1 MNIRLPL
8 IRRALLLLTA
18 VVPLTNCSTVSNAPE
33 SSGAAY
39 VQPAPGPSRA
49 TVASP
54 AAPVAPVMAEEP
66 GTVAQST
73 RFGADAHASKMMDRS
88 IAEKAR
94 QTGDRSPGANN
105 RPGLATQAG
114 DERWDKL
121 TQTAFYRKTSGAP
134 DAVDSFNYNDEAGAK
149 AMAEALGGSRRKDG
163 AFDAAGGRLEV
174 ALCQLYSNTPLERYE
189 ATGRRIVV
197 GRDGTS
203 YKILLKNPTR
213 HHLEV
218 VASVDGLDV
227 MDGKTASTRKRGYL
241 VPAKSEIV
249 ISGFRISQEHV
260 REFVFGS
267 VDSSAAAKAGT
278 PRNVGVIGLAVYEE
292 DEAQAKLARLVEAQ
306 KRGAAS
312 AFPVGAR

>member
-1 MNIRLPL
+1 MKIRLPVV
-8 IRRALLLLTA
+8 RRALLLLTA
-18 VVPLTNCSTVSNAPE
+18 LLPLANCSTVSRAPE
-33 SSGAAY
+33 SPGTAY
-39 VQPAPGPSRA
+39 VQPVPGRSEGTAAGP
-49 TVASP
+49 
-54 AAPVAPVMAEEP
+54 APVAPMMVEESSP
-66 GTVAQST
+66 VARSR
-73 RFGADAHASKMMDRS
+73 RFGTDAHASEMIDRL
-88 IAEKAR
+88 IAGKAK
-94 QTGDRSPGANN
+94 QTGDRSPGATN

-121 TQTAFYRKTSGAP
+121 TQTTFYRKTSGAP

-149 AMAEALGGSRRKDG
+149 AMAEALGSSRLKSG
-163 AFDAAGGRLEV
+163 TFEAAGGRLEV

-189 ATGRRIVV
+189 ATGRRIVI

-227 MDGKTASTRKRGYL
+227 MDGKTASTRKRGYIL
-241 VPAKSEIV
+241 PAKSEIV

-267 VDSSAAAKAGT
+267 VENSAAAKAGT

-292 DEAQAKLARLVEAQ
+292 DEAQAKLARLVEAR